1 MDLSNPQAF
10 SGLEATASPRG
21 SNVSNS
27 VRLGKGNAS
36 TALSSATK
44 IVTFDAMMQGS
55 SSDLVVDVSD
65 LDSTGTTAWSAG
77 TIQVETA
84 TAAGTITGS
93 GNAEVVVTAAN
104 VPGSPLTF
112 SVAVESGDLP
122 AAWAAKVRTALAAD
136 ATLSQYFDVV
146 DAGAL
151 PVIKLS
157 SKPTLSHTIQGESVG
172 AYPAN
177 DATLN
182 VSLDNDT
189 CTGITTAATS
199 VDTIAGV
206 ASSGVYVP
214 ALDGNDFEGIAT
226 GGATD
231 LYGIYIKNSTPAGG
245 DAVFVTMG
253 SIVVDYPLPA
263 QGILQISDA
272 SGDLNLE
279 DITITPET
287 NDPSIVE
294 VVIAAS

>member
-10 SGLEATASPRG
+10 SGLETTANPRG
-21 SNVSNS
+21 SNVRNG

-36 TALSSATK
+36 TSLSSATK
-44 IVTFDAMMQGS
+44 VVTFDAIMQGS
-55 SSDLVVDVSD
+55 SSNLVVDVSD

-77 TIQVETA
+77 NAQVETA
-84 TAAGTITGS
+84 TASGTIATS
-93 GNAEVVVTAAN
+93 GNASVIVS
-104 VPGSPLTF
+104 SPYVDTGQLTV

-122 AAWAAKVRTALAAD
+122 AEWAAKARTALAANSV
-136 ATLSQYFDVV
+136 LSQYYDV
-146 DAGAL
+146 GGSL
-151 PVIKLS
+151 TGITLS
-157 SKPTLSHTIQGESVG
+157 SKPTLSHTIQGQSIG

-182 VSLDNDT
+182 IALLNDT
-189 CTGITTAATS
+189 CTGIATATS
-199 VDTIAGV
+199 SANTTAGV

-226 GGATD
+226 GGAND

-245 DAVFVTMG
+245 DAVNV
-253 SIVVDYPLPA
+253 SIGTSIGGYPLPA

-272 SGDLNLE
+272 SGDLAIG
-279 DITITPET
+279 DITIEPST
-287 NDPSIVE
+287 NDPNIVE

>member
-44 IVTFDAMMQGS
+44 IVTFDAIMQGS

-77 TIQVETA
+77 TIQVVTA

-136 ATLSQYFDVV
+136 ATLSQYFD
-146 DAGAL
+146 AGGSL
-151 PVIKLS
+151 TGITLS
-157 SKPTLSHTIQGESVG
+157 SKPTLSHTVQGASIG

-182 VSLDNDT
+182 ISLDNGT

-199 VDTIAGV
+199 ADTIAGS

-226 GGATD
+226 GGATN

-245 DAVFVTMG
+245 DSVFVTMG

-287 NDPSIVE
+287 NDPNIVE

>member
-1 MDLSNPQAF
+1 M
-10 SGLEATASPRG
+10 
-21 SNVSNS
+21 SNS

-44 IVTFDAMMQGS
+44 IVTFDAIMQGS

-77 TIQVETA
+77 TAQVETA
-84 TAAGTITGS
+84 TAAGTIGTA
-93 GNAEVVVTAAN
+93 GNAEVVVTAAD
-104 VPGSPLTF
+104 VTGSPLTF
-112 SVAVESGDLP
+112 SVAV
-122 AAWAAKVRTALAAD
+122 AASDTASEWAAKVRTALAANSALSTYYVVGGS
-136 ATLSQYFDVV
+136 ATS
-146 DAGAL
+146 
-151 PVIKLS
+151 I
-157 SKPTLSHTIQGESVG
+157 TLTHKGKVQHTIQGQSVG

-182 VSLDNDT
+182 ISLDNDT
-189 CTGITTAATS
+189 CTGIATAATS
-199 VDTIAGV
+199 ANTTAGA

-226 GGATD
+226 GGASN

-279 DITITPET
+279 DITISPET
-287 NDPSIVE
+287 NDPNIVE

>member
-44 IVTFDAMMQGS
+44 IVTFDAIMQGS

-77 TIQVETA
+77 TAQIEQA
-84 TAAGTITGS
+84 TAAGTIGTA
-93 GNAEVVVTAAN
+93 GNAEVVVTAAD
-104 VPGSPLTF
+104 VTGSPLTF
-112 SVAVESGDLP
+112 SVAV
-122 AAWAAKVRTALAAD
+122 AASDTAAQWAAKVRTALAANS
-136 ATLSQYFDVV
+136 ALTAQYAVE
-146 DAGAL
+146 GADEKIEL
-151 PVIKLS
+151 RRKASVE
-157 SKPTLSHTIQGESVG
+157 HTIQGEVVG

-182 VSLDNDT
+182 ISLDNDT

-199 VDTIAGV
+199 TDHTAGV

-226 GGATD
+226 GGAND

-245 DAVFVTMG
+245 DAVNV
-253 SIVVDYPLPA
+253 SIGPFIGGYPLPA

-272 SGDLNLE
+272 SGDLAIN
-279 DITITPET
+279 DITIEPST
-287 NDPSIVE
+287 NDPNIVE

>member
-44 IVTFDAMMQGS
+44 IVTFDAIMQGS

-136 ATLSQYFDVV
+136 ATLSQYFDV
-146 DAGAL
+146 GGSL
-151 PVIKLS
+151 TGITLS
-157 SKPTLSHTIQGESVG
+157 SKPTLSHTIQGQSVG

-182 VSLDNDT
+182 ISLDNDT

-199 VDTIAGV
+199 ADTVAGA

-226 GGATD
+226 GGASN

-279 DITITPET
+279 DITISPET
-287 NDPSIVE
+287 NDPNIVE

>member
-44 IVTFDAMMQGS
+44 IVTFDAIMQGS

-65 LDSTGTTAWSAG
+65 LDGTGTTAWSAG

-122 AAWAAKVRTALAAD
+122 AEWAAKVRTALAAD
-136 ATLSQYFDVV
+136 ATLSQYFD
-146 DAGAL
+146 AGGSL
-151 PVIKLS
+151 TGITLS
-157 SKPTLSHTIQGESVG
+157 SKPTLSHTVQGASIG

-182 VSLDNDT
+182 ISLDNGT

-199 VDTIAGV
+199 ADTIAGS

-287 NDPSIVE
+287 NDPNIVE

>member
-44 IVTFDAMMQGS
+44 IVTFDAIMQGS

-65 LDSTGTTAWSAG
+65 LDGTGTTAWSAG

-122 AAWAAKVRTALAAD
+122 AEWAAKVRTALAAD
-136 ATLSQYFDVV
+136 ATLSQYFD
-146 DAGAL
+146 AGGSL
-151 PVIKLS
+151 TGITLS
-157 SKPTLSHTIQGESVG
+157 SKPTLSHTVQGASIG

-182 VSLDNDT
+182 ISLDNGT

-199 VDTIAGV
+199 ADTIAGS

-272 SGDLNLE
+272 SGDLSLE
-279 DITITPET
+279 DITISPET
-287 NDPSIVE
+287 NDPNIVE

>member
-1 MDLSNPQAF
+1 M
-10 SGLEATASPRG
+10 
-21 SNVSNS
+21 SNS

-44 IVTFDAMMQGS
+44 VVTFDAIMQGS

-77 TIQVETA
+77 TAQIEKAIAV
-84 TAAGTITGS
+84 GTIGTA
-93 GNAEVVVTAAN
+93 GNAEVVVTAAD
-104 VPGSPLTF
+104 VTGSPLTF
-112 SVAVESGDLP
+112 SVAV
-122 AAWAAKVRTALAAD
+122 AASDTDEQWAAKVRTALAANS
-136 ATLSQYFDVV
+136 ALTEHYTV
-146 DAGAL
+146 DGTETKIELHRKAS
-151 PVIKLS
+151 VQ
-157 SKPTLSHTIQGESVG
+157 HTIQGEVVG

-182 VSLDNDT
+182 ISLDNDT

-199 VDTIAGV
+199 TDHTAGV

-226 GGATD
+226 GGASN
-231 LYGIYIKNSTPAGG
+231 LHGIYIKNSTPAGG

-279 DITITPET
+279 DITISPET
-287 NDPSIVE
+287 NDPNIVE

>member
-44 IVTFDAMMQGS
+44 IVTFDAIMQGS

-93 GNAEVVVTAAN
+93 GNAEVIVTAAN

-122 AAWAAKVRTALAAD
+122 AEWAAKVRTALAAD
-136 ATLSQYFDVV
+136 ATLSQYFDV
-146 DAGAL
+146 GGSL
-151 PVIKLS
+151 TGITLS
-157 SKPTLSHTIQGESVG
+157 SKPTLSHTVQGASIG

-182 VSLDNDT
+182 ISLDNDT

-199 VDTIAGV
+199 ADTVAGS

-226 GGATD
+226 GGASD

-272 SGDLNLE
+272 SGDLSLE
-279 DITITPET
+279 DITISPET
-287 NDPSIVE
+287 NDPNIVE

>member
-1 MDLSNPQAF
+1 M
-10 SGLEATASPRG
+10 
-21 SNVSNS
+21 SNS

-44 IVTFDAMMQGS
+44 IVTFDAIMQGS

-65 LDSTGTTAWSAG
+65 LDGTGTTAWSAG

-122 AAWAAKVRTALAAD
+122 AEWAAKVRTALAAD
-136 ATLSQYFDVV
+136 ATLSQYFD
-146 DAGAL
+146 AGGSL
-151 PVIKLS
+151 TGITLS
-157 SKPTLSHTIQGESVG
+157 SKPTLSHTVQGASIG

-182 VSLDNDT
+182 ISLDNGT

-199 VDTIAGV
+199 ADTIAGS

-287 NDPSIVE
+287 NDPNIVE

>member
-44 IVTFDAMMQGS
+44 IVTFDAIMQGS

-122 AAWAAKVRTALAAD
+122 AEWAAKVRTALAAD
-136 ATLSQYFDVV
+136 ATLSQYFD
-146 DAGAL
+146 AGGSL
-151 PVIKLS
+151 TGITLS
-157 SKPTLSHTIQGESVG
+157 SKPTLSHTVQGASIG

-182 VSLDNDT
+182 ISFDNGT

-199 VDTIAGV
+199 ADTIAGS

-272 SGDLNLE
+272 SGDLSLE

-287 NDPSIVE
+287 NDPNIVE

>member
-44 IVTFDAMMQGS
+44 IVTFDAIMQGS

-93 GNAEVVVTAAN
+93 GNAEVIVTAAN

-122 AAWAAKVRTALAAD
+122 AEWAAKVRTALAAD
-136 ATLSQYFDVV
+136 ATLSQYFD
-146 DAGAL
+146 AGGSL
-151 PVIKLS
+151 TGITLS
-157 SKPTLSHTIQGESVG
+157 SKPTLSHTVQGASIG

-182 VSLDNDT
+182 ISLDNDT

-199 VDTIAGV
+199 VDTVAGV

-214 ALDGNDFEGIAT
+214 ALDGNDFEGITT
-226 GGATD
+226 GGASN

-287 NDPSIVE
+287 NDPNIVE